1 MLLGL
6 QSCLGNF
13 ECPTA
18 PDLLVSSTDRCLR
31 QTSWARR
38 AGHGSRFFGLEGL
51 AENLPHVIDKDE
63 LNVFEEVLRHFI
75 EVAFILRRQNY
86 FCNASAARGE
96 HLFFYSSHRKNVSAQ
111 SDFSRHGDILAHRP
125 P

>member
-38 AGHGSRFFGLEGL
+38 AGHGNSFFGLESL

-63 LNVFEEVLRHFI
+63 LNVLEEVLRHFI
-75 EVAFILRRQNY
+75 EVAFVLRRQDYLGNPG
-86 FCNASAARGE
+86 AARGQ
-96 HLFFYSSHRKNVSAQ
+96 HFFFYSAHWKNVSAQ
-111 SDFSRHGDILAHRP
+111 SDFAR
-125 P
+125 